1 MYPVAASTSAA
12 RADQRNECCPF
23 LSDVTET
30 QVTCVKSAKSK
41 GGSSSGVSRGVCTI
55 SSTSNGLRQD
65 WLACPFR
72 ALDVG
77 MLEDAARRLFELD
90 GDRRVQLIAAPSLAN
105 EAKRQLFRQ
114 ALLGGEAG
122 VAYFQGKL
130 GGEISVRATERSPEL
145 NFDATMVELTLVDGV
160 LRVDG
165 AH

>member
-1 MYPVAASTSAA
+1 
-12 RADQRNECCPF
+12 
-23 LSDVTET
+23 
-30 QVTCVKSAKSK
+30 
-41 GGSSSGVSRGVCTI
+41 
-55 SSTSNGLRQD
+55 
-65 WLACPFR
+65 
-72 ALDVG
+72 